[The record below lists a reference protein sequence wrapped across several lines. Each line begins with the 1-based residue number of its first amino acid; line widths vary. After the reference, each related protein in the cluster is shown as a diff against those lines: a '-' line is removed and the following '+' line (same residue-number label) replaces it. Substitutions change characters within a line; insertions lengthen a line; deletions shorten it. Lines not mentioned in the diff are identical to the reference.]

1 MIAQLSCTNPNN
13 QHMPLPTSIPPL
25 QLGPDAAPHYA
36 LEGSIAIAG
45 QGISWLRDR
54 MGFIGSAG
62 GTAGLGWGSHGC
74 GWRACVLPLHSL
86 TTGVQHDMTCRLTRP
101 SCPIH
106 S

>member
-1 MIAQLSCTNPNN
+1 M
-13 QHMPLPTSIPPL
+13 

-62 GTAGLGWGSHGC
+62 EAGWFAGFKIQVAVETQSSCWSV
-74 GWRACVLPLHSL
+74 WRSPMQALFVCQCV
-86 TTGVQHDMTCRLTRP
+86 TNV
-101 SCPIH
+101 
-106 S
+106 